1 MNARC
6 FDFFIPWSNFKIGAM
21 PQVGEDES
29 ARDANTNAEP
39 KVKGNL
45 FLRKTSQEK
54 WAIENYSSSRM

>member
-1 MNARC
+1 
-6 FDFFIPWSNFKIGAM
+6 M